1 MKNVDI
7 KQLALF
13 CELIES
19 QSLTEAASRMN
30 ITPSAASQ
38 ALTRLRNVL
47 NDDLFKLT
55 VLTPNGVVFTLKQGD
70 KAHNEMIP
78 VAIQ

>member
-30 ITPSAASQ
+30 ITPSAAS
-38 ALTRLRNVL
+38 
-47 NDDLFKLT
+47 
-55 VLTPNGVVFTLKQGD
+55 
-70 KAHNEMIP
+70 
-78 VAIQ
+78 